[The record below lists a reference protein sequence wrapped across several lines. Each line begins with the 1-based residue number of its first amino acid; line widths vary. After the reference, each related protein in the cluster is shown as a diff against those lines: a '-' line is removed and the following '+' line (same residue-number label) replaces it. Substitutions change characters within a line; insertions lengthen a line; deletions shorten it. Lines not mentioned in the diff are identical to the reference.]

1 MAMTGV
7 LRPGFIQLRV
17 LDIPSSIEHYV
28 DRIGLYKVGEE
39 SDGRVYLKARD
50 EFDHHSVVLRKAD
63 QAGLDAFAFKVD
75 SDDTLNSFE
84 KRVTAVGIAVDHVP
98 AGEQPGI
105 GRRIGFQ
112 IPSGHRIELYAHADL
127 AEKRPSTLNPDVWD
141 EQPHGM
147 EARRFDHGLLY
158 GPNIDAVEKF
168 FCDVLDFKV
177 TERVD
182 LPDTGTLAIW
192 LTCSHKAHDIAFVN
206 HPEPG
211 KFHHVAF
218 ELENWNDVGRAA
230 DIITRY
236 NISIDIG
243 PTRHGITR
251 GQTIY
256 FFDPSGNR
264 CETYCGG
271 LTFYPDNPVRVWDD
285 KHLGKGI
292 FYYERALNDRFLTV
306 LT

>member
-17 LDIPSSIEHYV
+17 LDIPSSVEHYV
-28 DRIGLYKVGEE
+28 DRIGLYKVGES

-63 QAGLDAFAFKVD
+63 QAGLDVFAFKVD
-75 SDDTLNSFE
+75 SDDTLNAFE
-84 KRVTAVGIAVDHVP
+84 KRIQAAGVAVDHVA

-105 GRRIGFQ
+105 GRRIGFL

-127 AEKRPSTLNPDVWD
+127 AEMRPATLNPDVWD

-158 GPNIDAVEKF
+158 GPNIDQVEKF

-182 LPDTGTLAIW
+182 LPETGTLAIW
-192 LTCSHKAHDIAFVN
+192 LTCSLKAHDIAFVN
-206 HPEPG
+206 HAEPG

-218 ELENWNDVGRAA
+218 ELENWNDIGRAA

-271 LTFYPDNPVRVWDD
+271 ITFYPDHPVRKWND
-285 KHLGKGI
+285 KELGKGI

>member
-1 MAMTGV
+1 MAITGV

-17 LDIPSSIEHYV
+17 LEMDAAVVHYV
-28 DRIGLYKVGEE
+28 DRIGLNMVGTGP
-39 SDGRVYLKARD
+39 DGRVYLKARD

-63 QAGLDAFAFKVD
+63 HAGLDIFAFKVE
-75 SDDTLNSFE
+75 SDDVLTSLTA
-84 KRVTAVGIAVDHVP
+84 RVEAFGLKTDAVP
-98 AGEQPGI
+98 AGEQPGL
-105 GRRIGFQ
+105 GRRVGFV

-127 AEKRPSTLNPDVWD
+127 AEQRPSTLNPDVWED
-141 EQPHGM
+141 EPHGM
-147 EARRFDHGLLY
+147 QARRFDHGLLY
-158 GPNIDAVEKF
+158 GPNIGEVEKF
-168 FCDVLDFKV
+168 FCEVLDFSV

-182 LPDTGTLAIW
+182 LPETGTLAIW
-192 LTCSHKAHDIAFVN
+192 LTCGIKAHDIAFVN

-218 ELENWNDVGRAA
+218 ELENWNDIGKAA

-236 NISIDIG
+236 GISIDIG

-264 CETYCGG
+264 TETYCGG
-271 LTFYPDNPVRVWDD
+271 ITYYPDNPVRVWDD
-285 KHLGKGI
+285 KELGKGI

-306 LT
+306 VT